1 LEQDRTQGALPPPS
15 DEDFP
20 HWTTAEPTAFTGIAS
35 NPKGIESISPGLL
48 RPAVPR
54 RYLGNRIRKLPTLKA
69 VASNQPTCRVEAESE
84 NGLCRVHGG
93 LLPLTPNFSY
103 SLQVTR
109 LTHLLIDPARK
120 TSQCG
125 SK

>member
-1 LEQDRTQGALPPPS
+1 M
-15 DEDFP
+15 
-20 HWTTAEPTAFTGIAS
+20 TAEPPAFTGSRPI
-35 NPKGIESISPGLL
+35 PKGLNQLAQVCDAPPFLV
-48 RPAVPR
+48 AT
-54 RYLGNRIRKLPTLKA
+54 LGNRIRKSPTLKA
-69 VASNQPTCRVEAESE
+69 VASNKPTCRVEAQSE

-93 LLPLTPNFSY
+93 LLPLTPNFSCY

-109 LTHLLIDPARK
+109 LTHLLIDAARK